1 MSLFGKKQQLSQ
13 SGKLEKTP
21 PPKDISG
28 FGGKSYI
35 PQEKGR
41 DWMRSDEAFRTTNIP
56 KERREKY
63 WKEITKGT
71 GYFLEKREAERKL
84 KELSMKKFK
93 PGTAAE
99 KGTIRKENKILKGFL
114 GKK

>member
-1 MSLFGKKQQLSQ
+1 MALFEKKQQLGG
-13 SGKLEKTP
+13 GKPEKIP

-28 FGGKSYI
+28 FGGKPYI

-41 DWMRSDEAFRTTNIP
+41 EWIKGNEAFRTTNIP
-56 KERREKY
+56 REIREKD

-71 GYFLEKREAERKL
+71 GYFFEKREAERKL

-99 KGTIRKENKILKGFL
+99 KGTIRKEIKILKGFL